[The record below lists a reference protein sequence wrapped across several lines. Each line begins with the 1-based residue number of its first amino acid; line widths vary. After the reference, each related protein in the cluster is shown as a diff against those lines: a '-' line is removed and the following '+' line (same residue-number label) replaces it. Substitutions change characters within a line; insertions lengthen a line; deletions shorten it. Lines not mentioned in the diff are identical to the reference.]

1 MRIALA
7 GPPGGGRTTLFRAL
21 AGSRSA
27 DSSSPLTVQVPD
39 ARVDFLAEIWHP
51 RKIVHTSIVFTDTP
65 SPAFSPKSLA
75 DLRDASVIALVLDN
89 YACGTAAADFLE
101 CESEMIIADLSVI
114 EKRMERLTKEGR
126 SKTLEAKVLEE
137 ASSLLSDG
145 KALRT
150 GAFDQ
155 DALVIL
161 SPFAPLTLKPLFVV
175 SNRADAPLSDEAPLL
190 EHCGKASAKC
200 FPVNAAFELELTEIP
215 EDEQEDFL
223 ESMGYSETGLNRL
236 VKGAFEALDLI
247 VFLTMGHDEVRA
259 WPLARGSSAVEA
271 AGRIHT
277 DLARGFI
284 RAQVVPYADFQACPD
299 MQKLKERNLVRL
311 EGRDYVVGDGD
322 ILEIRFS
329 V

>member
-21 AGSRSA
+21 AGNGSA
-27 DSSSPLTVQVPD
+27 DSANPLTVQVPD
-39 ARVDFLAEIWHP
+39 ARVDFLAEVWQP
-51 RKIVHTSIVFTDTP
+51 KKTVHTSIIFTDTP
-65 SPAFSPKSLA
+65 SPAFSPKSLS
-75 DLRDASVIALVLDN
+75 DLRDASVIAFVLDN
-89 YACGTAAADFLE
+89 YACGSASADFLE
-101 CESEMIIADLSVI
+101 CESEMILADLSVI
-114 EKRMERLTKEGR
+114 EKRMERLAREGKSR
-126 SKTLEAKVLEE
+126 TLEARVLEE
-137 ASSLLSDG
+137 ASGLLSDG
-145 KALRT
+145 RALRT
-150 GAFDQ
+150 GAFDA

-175 SNRADAPLSDEAPLL
+175 SNRADAPVADEAPLH
-190 EHCGKASAKC
+190 EHCAKASAKC

-215 EDEQEDFL
+215 EDERSGFL
-223 ESMGYSETGLNRL
+223 ESMGYSEPGLTRL
-236 VKGAFEALDLI
+236 VKGAFEALDLM

-259 WPLARGSSAVEA
+259 WPLTRGSSAVEA

-284 RAQVVPYADFQACPD
+284 RAQVVSYADFHACPD
-299 MQKLKERNLVRL
+299 MQKLKEKNLVRL
-311 EGRDYVVGDGD
+311 EGRDYVVCDGD